1 MLAEGFLRNGRQCGC
16 PVEMHAE
23 ILKGAWRI
31 LSRAPA
37 EPRRC
42 DTKREKLMGF
52 NVPAVSLKFHF
63 GSLVLHRW
71 PWSVAMNKE
80 SDFLK
85 KINFL
90 CFVMVFTSIIRS
102 SWKLLEYSSD
112 WLSDSTCRGTS
123 MRWICA
129 ELETSAYETKWD
141 AMTPWG
147 VPSFTLIVLEAEVDI
162 NSTNEKTLHYYHV
175 AHLCTWYTNWTFVK
189 QRYEMLY
196 AALCLLPC
204 YQSTRSYQH
213 LSCTQGHWVL
223 PPVPAVSGWSGVTP
237 WTRHHFIFPATVC
250 LKTPTEIRCQ
260 KPCVGIRHKAAL
272 FL

>member
-1 MLAEGFLRNGRQCGC
+1 MRLPCGDARVEPERCTKDFKQSACRAEALRHEKRKTNGIQRSC
-16 PVEMHAE
+16 
-23 ILKGAWRI
+23 R
-31 LSRAPA
+31 
-37 EPRRC
+37 
-42 DTKREKLMGF
+42 F
-52 NVPAVSLKFHF
+52 LKFHF
-63 GSLVLHRW
+63 GSLVLRRW
-71 PWSVAMNKE
+71 LWSVAVNEE
-80 SDFLK
+80 SDLFFLK
-85 KINFL
+85 KIHFL

-102 SWKLLEYSSD
+102 SWKLLEYISH
-112 WLSDSTCRGTS
+112 WLSDSTCRG
-123 MRWICA
+123 A
-129 ELETSAYETKWD
+129 ERETSAYERKWD

-147 VPSFTLIVLEAEVDI
+147 APSFALIVLEAEVDI
-162 NSTNEKTLHYYHV
+162 NNTNLSSVKTLHYYHV